1 MNNPDR
7 PEALP
12 AIIVISSH
20 VVRGTVGNRAAVF
33 ALETLGFPVWALPT
47 ITLPWHPGHGRAT
60 RLLTEEAGFSA
71 LIDDL
76 CNAPWL
82 SEVGGILTGYLG
94 SASQAAPIAKLIAAV
109 KALNPNALY
118 LCDPVIGDAGGLYVP
133 EATAIAI
140 RDTLLPLADIATPN
154 RFELQWLTGQ
164 DIDDNQHMMNAAE
177 TLGPKTVVT
186 TSAHALMSGSTGNL
200 LVSGSNYIM
209 AEHRTV
215 DGPSN
220 GLGDLTAALFLARTL
235 FGQSG
240 ETALKQTTAS
250 VFEVMARAAKRGAN
264 ELMLAADASSL
275 AHPMAMVQM
284 RRMMRP
290 KPKVPA

>member
-1 MNNPDR
+1 MNNADR
-7 PEALP
+7 PESLP
-12 AIIVISSH
+12 AVIVISSH

-60 RLLTEEAGFSA
+60 RLVPDETGFSA
-71 LIDDL
+71 LVDDL
-76 CNAPWL
+76 CNVPWL

-94 SASQAAPIAKLIAAV
+94 AAHQAAPIAKLIKTL
-109 KALNPNALY
+109 KAKNPEAIY

-133 EATAIAI
+133 QETAVAI
-140 RDTLLPLADIATPN
+140 RDQLLPLADIATPN
-154 RFELQWLTGQ
+154 RFELQWLTNQ
-164 DIDDNQHMMNAAE
+164 SSDDNQLLMSAAE
-177 TLGPKTVVT
+177 ALGPKTVVT
-186 TSAHALMSGSTGNL
+186 TSAHAMMAGSTGNL
-200 LVSGSNYIM
+200 LVSGAHTIM
-209 AEHRTV
+209 AEHRQV
-215 DGPSN
+215 NGPSN
-220 GLGDLTAALFLARTL
+220 GLGDLTSALFLARTL
-235 FGQSG
+235 FGQQA

-284 RRMMRP
+284 RRIMRP

>member
-1 MNNPDR
+1 MNLSER

-12 AIIVISSH
+12 AVIVISSH

-60 RLLTEEAGFSA
+60 RLVPDEAGFAA
-71 LIDDL
+71 LVDDL

-82 SEVGGILTGYLG
+82 SEVGGVLTGYLG
-94 SASQAAPIAKLIAAV
+94 AAHQAEPIAKLV
-109 KALNPNALY
+109 KALKAKNPAATY

-133 EATAIAI
+133 EETATAI
-140 RDTLLPLADIATPN
+140 RDQLMPLADISTPN
-154 RFELQWLTGQ
+154 RFELQWLTGHE
-164 DIDDNQHMMNAAE
+164 IDDNQSLIIASE
-177 TLGPKTVVT
+177 ILGTKTVMT
-186 TSAHALMSGSTGNL
+186 TSAHAMMTGSTGNL
-200 LVSGSNYIM
+200 LVSGAHTIM
-209 AEHRTV
+209 AEHRHV

-220 GLGDLTAALFLARTL
+220 GLGDLTSALFLARSL

-240 ETALKQTTAS
+240 ELALKQTTAS

-284 RRMMRP
+284 RRLMRP